1 MYNILIAQFRHETN
15 TFNEEACTLQCYKD
29 RNLLFGGDIIPFFS
43 GVKTEL
49 GAFIEYFGKVDD
61 VRLIP
66 AVAADA
72 MPCGRVT
79 REVYEIVRDSILDAL
94 RNNRVDALLLAL
106 HGAMV
111 LDFDEDGEGLL
122 LEELRATIGNG
133 TPVFVVLDLHA
144 NITEKMARH
153 ADALFPYDCYPHT
166 DAFDR
171 GIEASACLYKT
182 LRKEMSPV
190 LRFRKLPILIPL
202 LASADEP
209 KKSIFVKVHEYEK
222 KDRVISISVVDGFF
236 LADIREAGMSVLA
249 QTDGDE
255 KLAEDLVELFSSEV
269 MRARALLVK
278 KAFSLEEAIE
288 TAMSVE
294 GGPVVFGDIADNP
307 GGGSPGDGT
316 WILRGLLEAKV
327 QDAAIA
333 HFYDPATVARAIEA
347 GVGNNLRVQLGGRFY
362 KILGNPV
369 ECDAYVKCITD
380 GVYYNKDA
388 MFKGLKNRIGR
399 TVVLVVGGV
408 EIIVSERR
416 HQAFDVEI
424 FRANGI
430 EPTEKKILVVKSSL
444 HFRGSYGRIAKKIID
459 VNVPGLTPANPGMLA
474 FKNVRRPV
482 FPLDEI

>member
-1 MYNILIAQFRHETN
+1 
-15 TFNEEACTLQCYKD
+15 
-29 RNLLFGGDIIPFFS
+29 
-43 GVKTEL
+43 
-49 GAFIEYFGKVDD
+49 
-61 VRLIP
+61 
-66 AVAADA
+66 
-72 MPCGRVT
+72 
-79 REVYEIVRDSILDAL
+79 
-94 RNNRVDALLLAL
+94 
-106 HGAMV
+106 
-111 LDFDEDGEGLL
+111 
-122 LEELRATIGNG
+122 
-133 TPVFVVLDLHA
+133 
-144 NITEKMARH
+144 
-153 ADALFPYDCYPHT
+153 
-166 DAFDR
+166 
-171 GIEASACLYKT
+171 
-182 LRKEMSPV
+182 
-190 LRFRKLPILIPL
+190 
-202 LASADEP
+202 
-209 KKSIFVKVHEYEK
+209 
-222 KDRVISISVVDGFF
+222 
-236 LADIREAGMSVLA
+236 
-249 QTDGDE
+249 
-255 KLAEDLVELFSSEV
+255 
-269 MRARALLVK
+269 LVK